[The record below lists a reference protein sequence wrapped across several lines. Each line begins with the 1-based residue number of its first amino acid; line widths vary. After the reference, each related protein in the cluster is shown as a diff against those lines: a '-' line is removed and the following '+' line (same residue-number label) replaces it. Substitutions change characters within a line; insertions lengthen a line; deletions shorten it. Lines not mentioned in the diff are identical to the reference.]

1 MAWNE
6 HIDVYNSSLCCQ
18 LVTDP
23 KSTIWVHILNQSL
36 QNGCKARLWHHEI
49 CSTDKKILHMHDFQK
64 PKPKI
69 FGSQSITIYSY

>member
-23 KSTIWVHILNQSL
+23 KSTIWVHILNQPL
-36 QNGCKARLWHHEI
+36 YKMGVKQDCGIMKYVALTKNPPHA
-49 CSTDKKILHMHDFQK
+49 
-64 PKPKI
+64 
-69 FGSQSITIYSY
+69 

>member
-23 KSTIWVHILNQSL
+23 KSTIWVHILNQPL
-36 QNGCKARLWHHEI
+36 YKMGVKQDEQNFSSFFAKFVA
-49 CSTDKKILHMHDFQK
+49 S
-64 PKPKI
+64 
-69 FGSQSITIYSY
+69 